1 MIEIKNLCKSFEIAD
16 GTVDALK
23 DISLTINDGE
33 IYGIIGMSGA
43 GKSTLVRCINLLEQ
57 PTSGTIEIDGVDLTK
72 LSKKDLRVK
81 RKEISMIFQNFNLL
95 QQKNVLQNV
104 LFPLQISNND
114 KQYSL
119 KKAKDLLKMVDLSDK
134 LDSYPSQL
142 SGGQKQRVA
151 IARALACDPKVL
163 LCDEPTSALDPQTT
177 ASILQLLKT
186 INQKLNITIIM
197 ITHQMS
203 VVEKICNKVAILSE
217 GKVAESGQVNEVFS
231 NPKSLAAKKLV
242 FPEGFDDILS
252 ISSSKKMIRIVFDG
266 QQVTEKPII
275 ALMSQQTG
283 VLASISYAS
292 TKSIGGKL
300 YGSMILTV
308 DDSSQLTKVLD
319 YLNSNGLIAREVNLN
334 D

>member
-1 MIEIKNLCKSFEIAD
+1 MIKISNLTKKYNNDVVALNGVTLS
-16 GTVDALK
+16 VDK
-23 DISLTINDGE
+23 GD
-33 IYGIIGMSGA
+33 IYGIIGLSGA

-119 KKAKDLLKMVDLSDK
+119 EKAKDLLKMVDLSDK

-197 ITHQMS
+197 ITHQRS

-266 QQVTEKPII
+266 QKVTEKPII
-275 ALMSQQTG
+275 AMMSQQTG

-308 DDSSQLTKVLD
+308 DDTSQLTKVLD

>member
-1 MIEIKNLCKSFEIAD
+1 MIKISNLTKKYNNDVVALNGVTLS
-16 GTVDALK
+16 VDK
-23 DISLTINDGE
+23 GD
-33 IYGIIGMSGA
+33 IYGIIGLSGA

-119 KKAKDLLKMVDLSDK
+119 EKAKDLLKMVDLSDK

-151 IARALACDPKVL
+151 IARALASDPKVL

>member
-1 MIEIKNLCKSFEIAD
+1 MIKISNLTKKYNNDVVALNGVTLS
-16 GTVDALK
+16 VDK
-23 DISLTINDGE
+23 GD
-33 IYGIIGMSGA
+33 IYGIIGLSGA

-119 KKAKDLLKMVDLSDK
+119 EKAKDLLKMVDLSDK

-217 GKVAESGQVNEVFS
+217 GKVAESGKVNEVFS

-266 QQVTEKPII
+266 QKVTEKPII

>member
-1 MIEIKNLCKSFEIAD
+1 MIKISNLTKKYNNDVVALNGVTLS
-16 GTVDALK
+16 VDK
-23 DISLTINDGE
+23 GD
-33 IYGIIGMSGA
+33 IYGIIGLSGA

-266 QQVTEKPII
+266 QKVTEKPII
-275 ALMSQQTG
+275 AMMSQQTG

>member
-1 MIEIKNLCKSFEIAD
+1 MIKISNLTKKYNNDVVALNGVTLS
-16 GTVDALK
+16 VDK
-23 DISLTINDGE
+23 GD
-33 IYGIIGMSGA
+33 IYGIIGLSGA

-151 IARALACDPKVL
+151 IARALACNPKVL

-275 ALMSQQTG
+275 AMMSQQTG

>member
-1 MIEIKNLCKSFEIAD
+1 MIKISNLTKKYNNDVVALNGVTLS
-16 GTVDALK
+16 VDK
-23 DISLTINDGE
+23 GD
-33 IYGIIGMSGA
+33 IYGIIGLSGA

-308 DDSSQLTKVLD
+308 DDTSQLTKVLD

>member
-1 MIEIKNLCKSFEIAD
+1 MIKISNLTKKYNNDVVALNGVTLS
-16 GTVDALK
+16 VDK
-23 DISLTINDGE
+23 GD
-33 IYGIIGMSGA
+33 IYGIIGLSGA

-119 KKAKDLLKMVDLSDK
+119 EKAKDLLKMVDLSDK

-151 IARALACDPKVL
+151 IARALACNPKVL

-252 ISSSKKMIRIVFDG
+252 LSSSKKMIRIVFDG
-266 QQVTEKPII
+266 QKVTEKPII
-275 ALMSQQTG
+275 AMMSQQTG

>member
-1 MIEIKNLCKSFEIAD
+1 MIKISNLTKKYNNDVVALNGVTLS
-16 GTVDALK
+16 VDK
-23 DISLTINDGE
+23 GD
-33 IYGIIGMSGA
+33 IYGIIGLSGA

-266 QQVTEKPII
+266 QKVTEKPII
-275 ALMSQQTG
+275 AMMSQQTG

-292 TKSIGGKL
+292 TKCIGGKL

>member
-1 MIEIKNLCKSFEIAD
+1 MIKISNLTKKYNNDVVALNGVTLS
-16 GTVDALK
+16 VDK
-23 DISLTINDGE
+23 GD
-33 IYGIIGMSGA
+33 IYGIIGLSGA

-57 PTSGTIEIDGVDLTK
+57 PTSGIIEIDGVDLTK

-266 QQVTEKPII
+266 QKVTEKPII

-308 DDSSQLTKVLD
+308 DDTSQLTKVLD

>member
-1 MIEIKNLCKSFEIAD
+1 MIKISNLTKKYNNDVVALNGVTLS
-16 GTVDALK
+16 VDK
-23 DISLTINDGE
+23 GD
-33 IYGIIGMSGA
+33 IYGIIGLSGA

-119 KKAKDLLKMVDLSDK
+119 EKAKDLLKMVDLSDK

-231 NPKSLAAKKLV
+231 NPKSLAAKLLV

-266 QQVTEKPII
+266 QKVTEKPII
-275 ALMSQQTG
+275 AMMSQQTG

-308 DDSSQLTKVLD
+308 DDTSQLTKVLD

>member
-1 MIEIKNLCKSFEIAD
+1 MIKISNLTKKYNNDVVALNGVTLS
-16 GTVDALK
+16 VDK
-23 DISLTINDGE
+23 GD
-33 IYGIIGMSGA
+33 IYGIIGLSGA
-43 GKSTLVRCINLLEQ
+43 GKSTLVRCIILLEQ

-266 QQVTEKPII
+266 QKVTEKPII
-275 ALMSQQTG
+275 AMMSQQTG

-308 DDSSQLTKVLD
+308 DDTSQLTKVLD

>member
-1 MIEIKNLCKSFEIAD
+1 MIKISNLTKKYNNDVVALNGVTLS
-16 GTVDALK
+16 VDK
-23 DISLTINDGE
+23 GD
-33 IYGIIGMSGA
+33 IYGIIGLSGA

-119 KKAKDLLKMVDLSDK
+119 EKAKDLLKMVDLSDK

-151 IARALACDPKVL
+151 IARALASDPKVL

-275 ALMSQQTG
+275 AMMSQQTG

>member
-1 MIEIKNLCKSFEIAD
+1 MIKISNLTKKYNNDVVALNGVTLS
-16 GTVDALK
+16 VDK
-23 DISLTINDGE
+23 GD
-33 IYGIIGMSGA
+33 IYGIIGLSGA

-57 PTSGTIEIDGVDLTK
+57 PTSGTIEIYGVDLTK

-266 QQVTEKPII
+266 QKVTEKPII

-308 DDSSQLTKVLD
+308 DDTSQLTKVLD

>member
-1 MIEIKNLCKSFEIAD
+1 MIKISNLTKKYNNDVVALNGVTLS
-16 GTVDALK
+16 VDK
-23 DISLTINDGE
+23 GD
-33 IYGIIGMSGA
+33 IYGIIGLSGA

-57 PTSGTIEIDGVDLTK
+57 PRSGTIEIDGVDLTK

-95 QQKNVLQNV
+95 QQKNVLHNV

-119 KKAKDLLKMVDLSDK
+119 EKAKDLLKMVDLSDK

-252 ISSSKKMIRIVFDG
+252 LSSSKKMIRIVFDG
-266 QQVTEKPII
+266 QKVTEKPII

>member
-1 MIEIKNLCKSFEIAD
+1 MIKISNLTKKYNNDVVALNGVTLS
-16 GTVDALK
+16 VDK
-23 DISLTINDGE
+23 GD
-33 IYGIIGMSGA
+33 IYGIIGLSGA

-266 QQVTEKPII
+266 QKVTEKPII

-308 DDSSQLTKVLD
+308 DDTSQLTKVLD
-319 YLNSNGLIAREVNLN
+319 YINSNGLIAREVNLN

>member
-1 MIEIKNLCKSFEIAD
+1 MIKISNLTKKYNNDVVALNGVTLS
-16 GTVDALK
+16 VDK
-23 DISLTINDGE
+23 GD
-33 IYGIIGMSGA
+33 IYGIIGLSGA

-119 KKAKDLLKMVDLSDK
+119 EKAKDLLKMVDLSDK

-151 IARALACDPKVL
+151 KARALACDPKVL

-266 QQVTEKPII
+266 QKVTEKPII

>member
-1 MIEIKNLCKSFEIAD
+1 MIKISNLTKKYNNDVVALNGVTLS
-16 GTVDALK
+16 VDK
-23 DISLTINDGE
+23 GD
-33 IYGIIGMSGA
+33 IYGIIGLSGA

-119 KKAKDLLKMVDLSDK
+119 EKAKDLLKMVDLSDK

-151 IARALACDPKVL
+151 IARALACNPKVL

-266 QQVTEKPII
+266 QKVTEKPII
-275 ALMSQQTG
+275 AMMSQQTG

-308 DDSSQLTKVLD
+308 DDTSQLTKVLD
-319 YLNSNGLIAREVNLN
+319 YLNSNGLIAR
-334 D
+334 

>member
-1 MIEIKNLCKSFEIAD
+1 MIKISNLTKKYNND
-16 GTVDALK
+16 VVALNGVTLSIDK
-23 DISLTINDGE
+23 GD
-33 IYGIIGMSGA
+33 IYGIIGLSGA

-119 KKAKDLLKMVDLSDK
+119 EKAKDLLKMVDLSDK

-275 ALMSQQTG
+275 AMMSQQTG

>member
-1 MIEIKNLCKSFEIAD
+1 MIKISNLTKKYNND
-16 GTVDALK
+16 VVALNGVTLSIDK
-23 DISLTINDGE
+23 GD
-33 IYGIIGMSGA
+33 IYGIIGLSGA

-119 KKAKDLLKMVDLSDK
+119 EKAKDLLKMVDLSDK

-266 QQVTEKPII
+266 QKVTEKPII

>member
-1 MIEIKNLCKSFEIAD
+1 MIKISNLTKKYNNDVVALNGVTLS
-16 GTVDALK
+16 VDK
-23 DISLTINDGE
+23 GD
-33 IYGIIGMSGA
+33 IYGIIGLSGA

-151 IARALACDPKVL
+151 IARALACNPKVL

-266 QQVTEKPII
+266 QKVTEKPII

-308 DDSSQLTKVLD
+308 DDTSQLTKVLD

>member
-1 MIEIKNLCKSFEIAD
+1 MIKISNLTKKYNNDVVALNGVTLS
-16 GTVDALK
+16 VDK
-23 DISLTINDGE
+23 GD
-33 IYGIIGMSGA
+33 IYGIIGLSGA

-119 KKAKDLLKMVDLSDK
+119 EKAKDLLKMVDLSDK

-203 VVEKICNKVAILSE
+203 VVETICHKVAILSE

-266 QQVTEKPII
+266 QKVTEKPII
-275 ALMSQQTG
+275 AMMSQQTG

>member
-1 MIEIKNLCKSFEIAD
+1 MIKISNLTKKYNNDVVALNGVTLS
-16 GTVDALK
+16 VDK
-23 DISLTINDGE
+23 GD
-33 IYGIIGMSGA
+33 IYGIIGLSGA

>member
-1 MIEIKNLCKSFEIAD
+1 MIKISNLTKKYNNDVVALNGVTLS
-16 GTVDALK
+16 VDK
-23 DISLTINDGE
+23 GD
-33 IYGIIGMSGA
+33 IYGIIGLSGA

-104 LFPLQISNND
+104 LFPLQRSNND

-119 KKAKDLLKMVDLSDK
+119 EKAKDLLKMVDLSDK

-252 ISSSKKMIRIVFDG
+252 ISSSKKMLRIVFDG
-266 QQVTEKPII
+266 QKVTEKPII

>member
-1 MIEIKNLCKSFEIAD
+1 MIKISNLTKKYNNDVVALNGVTLS
-16 GTVDALK
+16 VDK
-23 DISLTINDGE
+23 GD
-33 IYGIIGMSGA
+33 IYGIIGLSGA

-119 KKAKDLLKMVDLSDK
+119 EKAKDLLKMVDLSDK

-151 IARALACDPKVL
+151 IARALACNPKVL

-266 QQVTEKPII
+266 QKVTEKPII

>member
-1 MIEIKNLCKSFEIAD
+1 MIKISNLTKKYNNDVVALNGVTLS
-16 GTVDALK
+16 VDK
-23 DISLTINDGE
+23 GD
-33 IYGIIGMSGA
+33 IYGIIGLSGA

-119 KKAKDLLKMVDLSDK
+119 EKAKDLLKMVDLSDK

-266 QQVTEKPII
+266 QKVTEKPII

-308 DDSSQLTKVLD
+308 DNSSQLTKVLD

>member
-1 MIEIKNLCKSFEIAD
+1 MIKISNLTKKYNNDVVALNGVTLS
-16 GTVDALK
+16 VDK
-23 DISLTINDGE
+23 GD
-33 IYGIIGMSGA
+33 IYGIIGLSGA

-266 QQVTEKPII
+266 QKVTEKPII

>member
-1 MIEIKNLCKSFEIAD
+1 MIKISNLTKKYNNDVVALD
-16 GTVDALK
+16 GVTLSVDK
-23 DISLTINDGE
+23 GD
-33 IYGIIGMSGA
+33 IYGIIGLSGA

-119 KKAKDLLKMVDLSDK
+119 EKAKDLLKMVDLSDK

-252 ISSSKKMIRIVFDG
+252 LSSSKKMIRIVFDG
-266 QQVTEKPII
+266 QKVTEKPII

>member
-1 MIEIKNLCKSFEIAD
+1 MIKISNLTKKYNNDVVALNGVTLS
-16 GTVDALK
+16 VDK
-23 DISLTINDGE
+23 GD
-33 IYGIIGMSGA
+33 IYGIIGLSGA

-119 KKAKDLLKMVDLSDK
+119 EKAKDLLKMVDLSDK

-252 ISSSKKMIRIVFDG
+252 LSSSKKMLRIVFDG
-266 QQVTEKPII
+266 QKVTEKPII

>member
-1 MIEIKNLCKSFEIAD
+1 MIKISNLTKKYNNDVVALNGVTLS
-16 GTVDALK
+16 VDK
-23 DISLTINDGE
+23 GD
-33 IYGIIGMSGA
+33 IYGIIGLSGA

-266 QQVTEKPII
+266 QKVTEKPII
-275 ALMSQQTG
+275 AMMSQQTG

-308 DDSSQLTKVLD
+308 DDTSQLTKVLD

>member
-1 MIEIKNLCKSFEIAD
+1 MIKISNLTKKYNNDVVALNGVTLS
-16 GTVDALK
+16 VDK
-23 DISLTINDGE
+23 GD
-33 IYGIIGMSGA
+33 IYGIIGLSGA

-119 KKAKDLLKMVDLSDK
+119 EKAKDLLKMVDLSDK

-252 ISSSKKMIRIVFDG
+252 ISSSKKMLRIVFDG

-308 DDSSQLTKVLD
+308 DDTSQLTKVLD

>member
-1 MIEIKNLCKSFEIAD
+1 MIKISNLTKKYNNDVVALNGVTLS
-16 GTVDALK
+16 VDK
-23 DISLTINDGE
+23 GD
-33 IYGIIGMSGA
+33 IYGIIGLSGA

-119 KKAKDLLKMVDLSDK
+119 EKAKDLLKMVDLSDK

-275 ALMSQQTG
+275 AMMSQQTG

>member
-1 MIEIKNLCKSFEIAD
+1 MIKISNLTKKYNNDVVALNGVTLS
-16 GTVDALK
+16 VDK
-23 DISLTINDGE
+23 GD
-33 IYGIIGMSGA
+33 IYGIIGLSGA

-142 SGGQKQRVA
+142 SGVQKQRVA

-266 QQVTEKPII
+266 QKVTEKPII

-308 DDSSQLTKVLD
+308 DDTSQLTKVLD